1 MNHGQLEHVAL
12 QVRNQNGGAY
22 REKSLSHVY
31 LLKKARITSPQV
43 KMEFGKV
50 WRKRMIEKLV
60 KQGTCIA
67 CGHEREILT
76 LPATQ

>member
-1 MNHGQLEHVAL
+1 MNYGQLEHLAL

-22 REKSLSHVY
+22 REKSLCQVC
-31 LLKKARITSPQV
+31 LMKKARITSPQD

-50 WRKRMIEKLV
+50 WRKWMIDKLV
-60 KQGTCIA
+60 KQGTCVV
-67 CGHEREILT
+67 CGHEREIMT

>member
-22 REKSLSHVY
+22 RGKSLY
-31 LLKKARITSPQV
+31 QICLMKKARITSPQD

-50 WRKRMIEKLV
+50 WRKWMYR
-60 KQGTCIA
+60 
-67 CGHEREILT
+67 
-76 LPATQ
+76 